1 VTASDDGGAAARGA
15 SRRSEAGA
23 PRADVLVI
31 GAGASGSIVAHHL
44 ATNGFSVTCLEQGG
58 WVNNAEYPGDKAA
71 YELLASQ
78 RFHHDPNVRRWP
90 ADYPVEVSDADIHPQ
105 MFAGVG
111 GSTLHFGGQWPRL
124 FPSDFRVRSLDGVAD
139 DWPISYWDLLP
150 YYERTDAAL
159 GIAGLAGD
167 PAYPAGAPYPLPA
180 HPINAYGRRAAM
192 GLNQLG
198 WHWWP
203 APNAIAS
210 RDWGNLVRCARY
222 GTCETGCPNGSKAS
236 LDLTHWPAAIGAG
249 VKLVTGARVRAIEI
263 DGRGRATGAVYID
276 RDGVERRAEADVVVV
291 AANGVGTPRL
301 LLLSASSRFPD
312 GLANSSGL
320 VGRRLMLHPT
330 GMVIGVYGEEMEAW
344 KGPAGQTI
352 HSFEFYETDASRGF
366 IRGGK
371 WQLMPGAG
379 VLRLAIEPDGA
390 SFDDTWGA
398 LMQRRVRDAV
408 GRTCDWSVVTED
420 LPDPANT
427 ITLDPTLTDSDG
439 IPAPKVTYTVADNNW
454 KLLDFHLARQVE
466 AHEAAGAV
474 ATEVIRIWPDQPGHL
489 LGTARMGTDP
499 VTSVCDPFGRTHD
512 VPNVFVVD
520 GSLFVTSGGVNPT
533 STICALALRTAEH
546 LVATA
551 GRQQVPA

>member
-1 VTASDDGGAAARGA
+1 MSAPR
-15 SRRSEAGA
+15 RRSQDV
-23 PRADVLVI
+23 PRADALVI

-44 ATNGFSVTCLEQGG
+44 AVAGFSVTCLEQGG
-58 WVNNAEYPGDKAA
+58 WVNASDYPGDKAA
-71 YELLASQ
+71 YDLLASQ

-90 ADYPVEVSDADIHPQ
+90 ADYPVDVSESEVFPQ

-124 FPSDFRVRSLDGVAD
+124 FPSDFRVRSLDGVGD
-139 DWPISYWDLLP
+139 DWPIDYWDLLP

-167 PAYPAGAPYPLPA
+167 PVYPSGAPYPLPA

-192 GLNQLG
+192 GMNALG

-210 RDWGNLVRCARY
+210 RDWGNLTRCARH

-236 LDLTHWPAAIGAG
+236 LDRTHWPAALNAGAR
-249 VKLVTGARVRAIEI
+249 LVTGARVKEIEV
-263 DGRGRATGAVYID
+263 DASGRATGAVYID
-276 RDGVERRAEADVVVV
+276 REGVERRAEADIVVL

-301 LLLSASSRFPD
+301 LQLSASARFPD

-320 VGRRLMLHPT
+320 VGTRLMLHPT
-330 GMVIGVYGEEMEAW
+330 GMVIGTYDEDMEAW

-352 HSFEFYETDASRGF
+352 HSFEFYESDEARGF

-379 VLRLAIEPDGA
+379 VLRMVVEPEGA
-390 SFDDTWGA
+390 SFDEAWGA
-398 LMQRRVRDAV
+398 PMQRRVRDGI

-420 LPDPANT
+420 LPEERNT
-427 ITLDPTLTDSDG
+427 VTLDADLVDSDG

-454 KLLDFHLARQVE
+454 KLLDWHLARQVE
-466 AHEAAGAV
+466 AHEAAGAI
-474 ATEVIRIWPDQPGHL
+474 ATQVIRIWNDQPGHL

-499 VTSVCDPFGRTHD
+499 ATSVCDPYGRTHD
-512 VPNVFVVD
+512 VDNLFIVD
-520 GSLFVTSGGVNPT
+520 GSVFVTAGGVNPT
-533 STICALALRTAEH
+533 STIVALALRTAEH
-546 LVATA
+546 IVATS
-551 GRQQVPA
+551 GRQAVPA